1 MKAAFIVFF
10 PLRSMHY
17 GRKGPLCRSIEAP
30 SDDQVP
36 YSSEARGKIRDWYL
50 SRAAPTSVRPME
62 RAADNSKPAAPDCL
76 QRNKRKLACRHG
88 AHDQQIGAAPEC
100 RCCVSRAEPD
110 QNWGR
115 KKPVLMAIH
124 MKAHRIQPVV
134 GYDIAQR
141 SNENTPSWKASTD
154 SLGAPVPDCE
164 TTIQVTSY
172 VSLSLSRATGS
183 LTTDIRLGRCGK

>member
-1 MKAAFIVFF
+1 MAGRARFAA
-10 PLRSMHY
+10 RSK
-17 GRKGPLCRSIEAP
+17 RPPTTKCRIP
-30 SDDQVP
+30 VKP
-36 YSSEARGKIRDWYL
+36 GGKIRDWYL

-62 RAADNSKPAAPDCL
+62 RAADNSKPAA
-76 QRNKRKLACRHG
+76 RIASSGINGNSRVATARMTNKSVRHPNVG
-88 AHDQQIGAAPEC
+88 AASPGPSLIKIGAV
-100 RCCVSRAEPD
+100 R
-110 QNWGR
+110 
-115 KKPVLMAIH
+115 KPVLMAIH